1 MKIKLLFILLIS
13 ASLLITCKTPESQPQ
28 NWYKGN
34 LHTHTYWS
42 DGDEFPEMVL
52 DWYKR
57 NGYDFVALSD
67 HNTLARDEKWKLI
80 TKSPIYEESFQK
92 YLDKFGK
99 DWVVY
104 KTDTGRIQVKLK
116 TYEEYK
122 SKMEDAA
129 FLVIPSEEITNS
141 VNDKPVHIN
150 ATNLQEF
157 VAPPAA
163 TTVAE
168 AMQLAVDAVI
178 QQRERTGIP
187 MFTHINHPNFF
198 WGITVE
204 DMISLKGER
213 FFEVYNGHP
222 MVRNYGDSLH
232 LGMEAMWD
240 QINIAYAN
248 RNQPLMYGLATDD
261 SHNYHGAIGSRPG
274 RGWIMVRAAELSA
287 DALMKA
293 VHTGDFYFSSGVR
306 LEDVRSDSAAGILSM
321 VIHADPDVTYETRF
335 VGTRRGYDQATEPA
349 LDEKGEEIP
358 GRSRYSAE
366 IGEVL
371 GIDHSLSPVYRFK
384 GDELYVRAVVTSS
397 RPHEYPSFDNQF
409 QQAWTQPLC
418 PASGSDSREEKSP

>member
-1 MKIKLLFILLIS
+1 MKIKYSLIVIFS
-13 ASLLITCKTPESQPQ
+13 SLLLITCKTPEGAPQ

-52 DWYKR
+52 DWYKT

-80 TKSPIYEESFQK
+80 TKSPLYEESFQK

-116 TYEEYK
+116 TYDEYK
-122 SKMEDAA
+122 SKMEDTA
-129 FLVIPSEEITNS
+129 FLVIPSEEITNK

-157 VAPPAA
+157 VAPPPAS
-163 TTVAE
+163 TVAE
-168 AMQLAVDAVI
+168 AMQLTVDAVL

-187 MFTHINHPNFF
+187 MFTHINHPNYF
-198 WGITVE
+198 WAVSVE

-222 MVRNYGDSLH
+222 MVRNYGDTLH
-232 LGMEAMWD
+232 PGMEAMWD
-240 QINIAYAN
+240 KINIAYAN

-261 SHNYHGAIGSRPG
+261 SHNYHQFGEAFSNAG
-274 RGWIMVRAAELSA
+274 RGWVMVNASSLDAASVITAMEA
-287 DALMKA
+287 
-293 VHTGDFYFSSGVR
+293 GDFYASTGVELR
-306 LEDVRSDSAAGILSM
+306 EVHHSNNTISIRVAEEKDI
-321 VIHADPDVTYETRF
+321 TYTIEF
-335 VGTRRGYDQATEPA
+335 IGVK
-349 LDEKGEEIP
+349 KGEEESKVIETIQT
-358 GRSRYSAE
+358 GKASFS
-366 IGEVL
+366 IT
-371 GIDHSLSPVYRFK
+371 
-384 GDELYVRAVVTSS
+384 DEYLFVRARVTSS
-397 RPHEYPSFDNQF
+397 KIQSNPFQEGDHEM
-409 QQAWTQPLC
+409 AWTQPV
-418 PASGSDSREEKSP
+418 SFKK